1 MSRWDESY
9 EQRRDR
15 DREER
20 RQFEGDVF
28 YDAWRRGLDPDRAV
42 ECADDCRE
50 AGRTAEQCV
59 DGLAQR
65 VRDQREARQLEQA
78 AWDQR
83 EEDGPMDLEDQLE
96 NALNAAFP
104 STSGAVK

>member
-9 EQRRDR
+9 EDRRDR
-15 DREER
+15 EREER
-20 RQFEGDVF
+20 RRFEGDVF

-65 VRDQREARQLEQA
+65 VRDQREARERDEMEQMRQN
-78 AWDQR
+78 D
-83 EEDGPMDLEDQLE
+83 EEQ
-96 NALNAAFP
+96 
-104 STSGAVK
+104 S

>member
-15 DREER
+15 EREER
-20 RQFEGDVF
+20 REFEGDVF

-42 ECADDCRE
+42 QCADDCRE
-50 AGRTAEQCV
+50 AGRTPEQCV

-65 VRDQREARQLEQA
+65 ERDRREARLREEEA
-78 AWDQR
+78 FAR
-83 EEDGPMDLEDQLE
+83 YEEDGPMDLEDQLE
-96 NALNAAFP
+96 HALDAAFP
-104 STSGAVK
+104 GNTGGQP